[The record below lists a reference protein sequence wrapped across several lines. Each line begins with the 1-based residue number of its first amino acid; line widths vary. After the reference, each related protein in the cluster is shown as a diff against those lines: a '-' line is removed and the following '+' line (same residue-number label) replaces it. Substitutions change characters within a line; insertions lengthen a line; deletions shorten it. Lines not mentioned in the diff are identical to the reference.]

1 MALLSSA
8 LRPAAPDGRPERTPR
23 IVPDLRRHR
32 RVPLT
37 LPGRFMRADKQ
48 EYTCTLQDISVGGA
62 GIASNV
68 PVEIN
73 ERIVA
78 YFEHLGGIEAMVT
91 RVYRDGFAVQ
101 FKTSAHK
108 REKLAAQITWL
119 INRDEFPEEAGR
131 QHERFGTLGRKAR
144 LRTDENITVDVDVL
158 DISASGASVGTAARP
173 PIGAHVFLG
182 SFRAIVRRHHD
193 QGLGLQFEQMQDIE
207 VLRRSL
213 L

>member
-1 MALLSSA
+1 MSLLSPA
-8 LRPAAPDGRPERTPR
+8 LRSQSGAKIERTPR

-32 RVPLT
+32 RVPLK

-48 EYTCTLQDISVGGA
+48 EYSCELQDVSVGGA
-62 GIASNV
+62 GIASAV
-68 PVEIN
+68 PVEVN

-119 INRDEFPEEAGR
+119 INRDSFPEEAGR
-131 QHERFGTLGRKAR
+131 QHERFGTSGRKAR
-144 LRTDENITVDVDVL
+144 LRTDENITIDVDVL
-158 DISASGASVGTAARP
+158 DISTSGASVGTAARP
-173 PIGAHVFLG
+173 PVGTGVMLNNI
-182 SFRAIVRRHHD
+182 RAVVRRHHD
-193 QGLGLQFEQMQDIE
+193 QGLGLQFDQMQDID